1 MSIAVL
7 LCLAARFV
15 VKIVIVNFYLNRNG
29 CARLPRLE
37 VKCSFC

>member
-1 MSIAVL
+1 MSVVL
-7 LCLAARFV
+7 CIAARFV
-15 VKIVIVNFYLNRNG
+15 VKMVVVNFYLNTKG

>member
-1 MSIAVL
+1 MAVVLCIA
-7 LCLAARFV
+7 AWFV

-29 CARLPRLE
+29 CARLPRLD

>member
-1 MSIAVL
+1 MNMSVVLCIA
-7 LCLAARFV
+7 AWFV
-15 VKIVIVNFYLNRNG
+15 VKMVIVNFYLNRNA

>member
-1 MSIAVL
+1 MSMAVV
-7 LCLAARFV
+7 LCVPARFV
-15 VKIVIVNFYLNRNG
+15 VKMVIVNFYLNRNG

>member
-1 MSIAVL
+1 MSMAVL
-7 LCLAARFV
+7 LCVAARFV
-15 VKIVIVNFYLNRNG
+15 VKIVVVNFYPNRKG

>member
-1 MSIAVL
+1 MNMSVVLCIA
-7 LCLAARFV
+7 AWFV
-15 VKIVIVNFYLNRNG
+15 VKMVIVNFYLNRNG

>member
-7 LCLAARFV
+7 LCIAAWFV
-15 VKIVIVNFYLNRNG
+15 VKMVIVNFYLNRNG